1 MKQSRKN
8 VLRIKAAQ
16 KRIQRLH
23 KAELNTMAESILKNR
38 LSVFYDKHGLS
49 QPKNS
54 TGISLRGLNT
64 SQINEL
70 GRIVNKFMND
80 PTTTKT
86 GIQERVRTELQKLQN
101 KKMHDVA
108 RQIKKGLYK
117 NKKPQYQKMLD
128 FLDNAEHVKAAA
140 ISKGLVPSEQI
151 RLIYNTVNDGDITQA
166 EADTIINELYS
177 LLTTKKGQQMTTDE
191 IRNKVYDDIIEYSSQ
206 EDYFGHY

>member
-38 LSVFYDKHGLS
+38 LSVFYNKHGLS

-70 GRIVNKFMND
+70 GRIVNKFMMN

-86 GIQERVRTELQKLQN
+86 GIKEQVRAELQKLQN
-101 KKMHDVA
+101 KKMGDVA
-108 RQIKKGLYK
+108 RQIKKDLYK
-117 NKKPQYQKMLD
+117 DNKPHYQKMLD

-140 ISKGLVPSEQI
+140 ISRGLVPSEQI
-151 RLIYNTVNDGDITQA
+151 RLIYNTVDDGDITQA
-166 EADTIINELYS
+166 EADKIINDLYD
-177 LLTTKKGQQMTTDE
+177 LLTTKKGQQMSSDE
-191 IRNKVYDDIIEYSSQ
+191 IRNKVYDEILKYSEQ
-206 EDYFGHY
+206 EEYFGHY